1 MSIVYLNGKFLPIED
16 AYVPVLDRG
25 FVFGDGVYEVIPVY
39 GGHLFRLA
47 QHLERLA
54 QSLAGV
60 RITAPLSCDQWRDI
74 LVGLIKDNGG
84 GDQSLYLQI
93 TRGVA
98 PRDHA
103 FPKNTSPTVFAMSTP
118 LSPIPTQMLEQ
129 GVVAVTLDDIRW
141 KNCHIKSINL
151 LPNVLLRQ
159 EAIDQGAL
167 EAILVRDG
175 NITEGA
181 ASNIFM
187 VKNGVILTPPKGPQL
202 LPGITHDLILELAA
216 QNGMPYRECNITQ
229 AEFVAADELWL
240 SSSTREVLPITLL
253 NGQPVGIGKPGEL
266 WRRMFALYQGFKQNI
281 RQGLDGPKKAIETS

>member
-60 RITAPLSCDQWRDI
+60 RIAAPLSCDQWRDI

-103 FPKNTSPTVFAMSTP
+103 FPKNTTPTVFAMSTP

-202 LPGITHDLILELAA
+202 LPGITRDLILELAA
-216 QNGMPYRECNITQ
+216 QNGISYRECNITQ

-253 NGQPVGIGKPGEL
+253 NGQPIGTGKPGDL

>member
-1 MSIVYLNGKFLPIED
+1 MSIVYLNGKFLPVEE
-16 AYVPVLDRG
+16 AYVSVLDRG

-47 QHLERLA
+47 QHLERLD

-60 RITAPLSCDQWRDI
+60 RITAPLSGAQWRDV
-74 LVGLIKDNGG
+74 LEDLIKKNGG

-103 FPKNTSPTVFAMSTP
+103 FPKNTIPTVFALTSP
-118 LSPIPTQMLEQ
+118 LNAIPAAMLEQ
-129 GVVAVTLDDIRW
+129 GVIAVTLEDIRW

-159 EAIDQGAL
+159 QAIDLGAL
-167 EAILVRDG
+167 EAVLVRDG

-181 ASNIFM
+181 ASNIFT
-187 VKNGVILTPPKGPQL
+187 VKDGVILTPPKGPLL
-202 LPGITHDLILELAA
+202 LPGITRDLILELAA
-216 QNGMPYRECNITQ
+216 QHGMAHREATITQ
-229 AEFVAADELWL
+229 AEFLAADEIWL
-240 SSSTREVLPITLL
+240 SSSAREVLPITVL
-253 NGQPVGIGKPGEL
+253 NGQPVGSGKPGAI
-266 WRRMFALYQGFKQNI
+266 WKRMFALYQAFKQNI
-281 RQGLDGPKKAIETS
+281 RQGIDIPNIAIKT

>member
-60 RITAPLSCDQWRDI
+60 RIAAPLSSDQWRDI

-103 FPKNTSPTVFAMSTP
+103 FPKNTTPTVFAMSTP

-181 ASNIFM
+181 A
-187 VKNGVILTPPKGPQL
+187 
-202 LPGITHDLILELAA
+202 
-216 QNGMPYRECNITQ
+216 
-229 AEFVAADELWL
+229 
-240 SSSTREVLPITLL
+240 
-253 NGQPVGIGKPGEL
+253 
-266 WRRMFALYQGFKQNI
+266 
-281 RQGLDGPKKAIETS
+281 AIYSWSKTA